1 MTIELLENCRSAKG
15 EIESLRERIER
26 IKSDRE
32 RMTQTITGMPLRKGQ
47 EKSRIE
53 ELTARLMELEEDLV
67 DMILQREAEIRE
79 VEAWIETLK
88 PYQRNVIRLRYVDGK
103 TWKQVQRLTSYSKR
117 AVLAINKNARKYFQ
131 G

>member
-32 RMTQTITGMPLRKGQ
+32 RMTQTITGMPQRKGQ

-67 DMILQREAEIRE
+67 DRILQREAEIRE

-117 AVLAINKNARKYFQ
+117 AVLAINKNARKSFQ